1 MTQGVEITRG
11 HEDAGLKKIFRAIEC
26 DYTVTG
32 SGPPLFLVHGI
43 GAARDAWRFVLPV
56 LSERF
61 TVITYDLRGHGLS
74 DRPGGPFGGLEA
86 LVADLERV
94 RERSGFERGH
104 FAGHSLGGMI
114 VPAYARLY
122 PHRVVSLGLLS
133 TAAGRTEND
142 RRAVRGVIEAMEE
155 KGIEP
160 VLQTLTDR
168 WFTDGFI
175 ENNHSIVQRRLRQ
188 VIETD
193 PDVFM
198 EVFRI
203 YAETEM
209 LPWLS
214 EVTAPAL
221 VMTGENDGGCS
232 PRLNARIAE
241 VMPNARLVVVPDVKH
256 AILTEAPELVAKE
269 MIAFHLR
276 SGDGC

>member
-1 MTQGVEITRG
+1 MEITRG
-11 HEDAGLKKIFRAIEC
+11 HEDAALTNNVCAIEC
-26 DYTVTG
+26 EYTVTG

-43 GAARDAWRFVLPV
+43 GAARDAWRFVLPA
-56 LSERF
+56 LSQHF

-74 DRPGGPFGGLEA
+74 DRPGGPFGGLEE
-86 LVADLERV
+86 LVADLECV
-94 RERSGFERGH
+94 RERSGFERCH

-114 VPAYARLY
+114 VPAYARLH
-122 PHRVVSLGLLS
+122 PNRVLSLGLLS
-133 TAAGRTEND
+133 TAAGRTGND

-155 KGIEP
+155 KGIDP
-160 VLQTLTDR
+160 VLGTLTDR
-168 WFTDGFI
+168 WFTDSFI
-175 ENNHSIVQRRLRQ
+175 ARNRPIVQRRLRQ

-209 LPWLS
+209 LPWLG
-214 EVTAPAL
+214 EITAPAL

-241 VMPNARLVVVPDVKH
+241 VMPNARLVVIPGVKH
-256 AILTEAPELVAKE
+256 AILTEVPDRVAEE
-269 MIAFHLR
+269 MIGFHCQV
-276 SGDGC
+276 GDGC

>member
-1 MTQGVEITRG
+1 MTKNV
-11 HEDAGLKKIFRAIEC
+11 FAIEC
-26 DYTVTG
+26 EYTVTG

-43 GAARDAWRFVLPV
+43 GAARDAWRFVLPA
-56 LSERF
+56 LCQRF
-61 TVITYDLRGHGLS
+61 TVITYDLRGHGAS
-74 DRPGGPFGGLEA
+74 GRPHGSFGGLDA

-122 PHRVVSLGLLS
+122 PHRVLSLGLLS
-133 TAAGRTEND
+133 TAAGRTGND
-142 RRAVRGVIEAMEE
+142 RRAVRGVIEAMDE

-160 VLQTLTDR
+160 VLGTLTSR
-168 WFTDGFI
+168 WFTDSFI
-175 ENNHSIVQRRLRQ
+175 ARNHSIVQRRLRQ
-188 VIETD
+188 VVDTD

-203 YAETEM
+203 YAKTEM
-209 LPWLS
+209 LPWLG
-214 EVTAPAL
+214 EITAPSL

-241 VMPNARLVVVPDVKH
+241 VMPNARLVVIPDVKH
-256 AILTEAPELVAKE
+256 AILTEVPDLVAEE
-269 MIAFHLR
+269 MIGFHCQV
-276 SGDGC
+276 GNE